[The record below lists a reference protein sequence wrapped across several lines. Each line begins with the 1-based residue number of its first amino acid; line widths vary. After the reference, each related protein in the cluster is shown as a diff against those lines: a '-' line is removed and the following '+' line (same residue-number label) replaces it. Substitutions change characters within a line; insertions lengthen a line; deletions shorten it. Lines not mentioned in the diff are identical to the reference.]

1 MNNEI
6 TLARK
11 ILNGSEIGV
20 LDAVRLVKNILDTKV
35 SGTNLS
41 DLQYC
46 AKVIYAGLRNARQK
60 NMQVG
65 MAFSLYLEKKRHL
78 RADSLRE
85 ILYLG
90 NRLFRAKPE
99 NKLRNFSDF
108 SVSYCEEWLDSAFST
123 PSQFKKARTML
134 HGFFEFAVRREWC
147 DRNPVKLIE
156 RKKIVE
162 QEIIPLKFA
171 ETRRLI
177 DTARK
182 ENTNC
187 AVVAAVLAYSGIRP
201 CEVRRLCWNDIDF
214 EENIITVRSICSK
227 TGGVRQVEIVPALRQ
242 VLKECRFYANDKK
255 ICPSGWEY
263 RWRKIRNNAGFRGK
277 WVQDVLRHTYASFHV
292 KRYADMPRLQLNMGH
307 RDLSLLR
314 SRYVNMRGISKSDA
328 MAFFR

>member
-1 MNNEI
+1 MNNEY

-11 ILNGSEIGV
+11 ILEGSDIG
-20 LDAVRLVKNILDTKV
+20 LLAAARLVKNILDVKA
-35 SGTNLS
+35 SGSNLS

-46 AKVIYAGLRNARQK
+46 AKVIYAGLWNVRQK

-65 MAFSLYLEKKRHL
+65 MAFSLYLEKKKYL
-78 RADSLRE
+78 RADSLRD

-90 NRLFRAKPE
+90 NRLFRVKPE

-108 SVSYCEEWLDSAFST
+108 SVSDCEEWLDSTFST
-123 PSQFKKARTML
+123 PSQFNKARTML

-147 DRNPVKLIE
+147 DRNPVKLVERRKVIE
-156 RKKIVE
+156 R
-162 QEIIPLKFA
+162 EILPLKL
-171 ETRRLI
+171 EQTKRLI

-201 CEVRRLCWNDIDF
+201 CEVRRLKWNDIDTD
-214 EENIITVRSICSK
+214 ENIITVRSTCSK
-227 TGGVRQVEIVPALRQ
+227 TGGVRQVEIPP
-242 VLKECRFYANDKK
+242 VLKDILICYKFENNQK
-255 ICPSGWEY
+255 ICPNGWEY
-263 RWRKIRNNAGFRGK
+263 RWRKIRNNSGFRGK

-314 SRYVNMRGISKSDA
+314 SRYVNMQGISKADA
-328 MAFFR
+328 RAFFR